1 MVNMQ
6 AIIMAAG
13 FGSRIAEVTNNIP
26 KSFLEIN
33 GEKLIE
39 RAIRLLRERK
49 ITDITVITG
58 YKSELFVELLDAK
71 INFVNNPL
79 YFCTNVLGSFA
90 CGMGHLNENFIFIHA
105 DTIFDESI
113 LDDLISADHAPIII
127 PVDFKSCV
135 EEEMKVTTKNGNVQ
149 LIHKS
154 IELELAEGEF
164 IGVAK
169 IDKSILQPLKNAV
182 IEELKE
188 KANHQDYFEAA
199 LQNLIDKNYPIK
211 CISTENRP
219 WIEIDFPED
228 FSNAQ
233 KMFC

>member
-1 MVNMQ
+1 MVEMQ

-13 FGSRIAEVTNNIP
+13 FGSRIAKLTNNLP

-33 GEKLIE
+33 GEKLIV
-39 RAIRLLRERK
+39 RAIRLLRARN
-49 ITDITVITG
+49 ITNITIVTG
-58 YKSELFVELLDAK
+58 YKAELFVELLDGN
-71 INFVNNPL
+71 INFVHNPL

-90 CGMGHLNENFIFIHA
+90 CAMEHLTEDFIFIHA

-113 LDDLISADHAPIII
+113 LDDLISADNAAITL
-127 PVDFKSCV
+127 PVDFKTCV
-135 EEEMKVTTKNGNVQ
+135 EEEMKVITENGNVQ
-149 LIHKS
+149 VINKS

-169 IDKSILQPLKNAV
+169 INKSIIHALKNAV

-188 KANHQDYFEAA
+188 KASHQDYFEAA
-199 LQNLIDKNYPIK
+199 LQNLVDKNHLIK

-228 FSNAQ
+228 YVTAKNMFS
-233 KMFC
+233 